1 MTTRRVTR
9 VRKASPELNPSH
21 EHIVGVLTDD
31 GAYHTVQEV
40 ADGILAGEE
49 WLSVVEG
56 EEPAHIKVE
65 DCCPKGWCM
74 FRPYLS
80 SLGGDSVAT
89 DLERLPR
96 G

>member
-1 MTTRRVTR
+1 MASHKVTK
-9 VRKASPELNPSH
+9 VRKEAPALNPSH

-40 ADGILAGEE
+40 ADSIAAGDAWET
-49 WLSVVEG
+49 SVPG
-56 EEPAHIKVE
+56 EQDAPISVQ
-65 DCCPKGWCM
+65 DVCPKGWCM
-74 FRPYLS
+74 HRPYLS
-80 SLGGDSVAT
+80 SNGDSLAS